1 MKLILQ
7 EVLLS
12 ILLLITFNNN
22 IIPQVNEDEQIL
34 YYQMEPLDDS
44 LFIKIQ
50 AEVFIDPP
58 DPKAEIIVDLRDPNN
73 QTVSIKSALY
83 PFLAFTSETRA
94 RIITFP
100 FKINLEE
107 QIHFGSVFTKVFE
120 KIRFGKLL
128 APPTTAQISPSLQY
142 INPFLQLFGGER
154 FGFSLK
160 KDIGISVGS
169 GTPYSGPFET
179 NFIEANF
186 HILGFWAGFFNS
198 VDAFTEIKE
207 ENNHNNLYTTAGVQ
221 FGYVIPFGNFLQV
234 SYISVLDDPTFSQI
248 DRWHLNDTEEFQV
261 KILKDSYLNWEF
273 RYPFS
278 FLASTRAKIYLGQY
292 LNEWHIGFTGR
303 EISLAGSTFDF
314 RFDAMPHS
322 DVRQPQYVFDI
333 LVQKIGEGWAFSAI
347 ALGPSA
353 ILSSTE
359 NGSFGITSIFFNL
372 RLKVGTSF

>member
-7 EVLLS
+7 EVLLLT
-12 ILLLITFNNN
+12 LLLIIFNNN

-34 YYQMEPLDDS
+34 YFQMEPLDDS

-50 AEVFIDPP
+50 TEVFIDPP
-58 DPKAEIIVDLRDPNN
+58 DPKSEIIVDLRDPNN

-83 PFLAFTSETRA
+83 PFLAFTPETRA

-107 QIHFGSVFTKVFE
+107 ELNYGSVFTRVFE
-120 KIRFGKLL
+120 KIRFGKVV
-128 APPTTAQISPSLQY
+128 APATFSQISPLLQY

-160 KDIGISVGS
+160 RDIGISVGS

-186 HILGFWAGFFNS
+186 HILGFWVGVFNS
-198 VDAFTEIKE
+198 IDAFTEIKE
-207 ENNHNNLYTTAGVQ
+207 DNNHNNLYTTAGIQ
-221 FGYVIPFGNFLQV
+221 FGYVIPLGNFLQV
-234 SYISVLDDPTFSQI
+234 SYFNVLDEPTFSQI
-248 DRWHLNDTEEFQV
+248 DRWHLNDANGFQV
-261 KILKDSYLNWEF
+261 KILKDSYFNWEF

-278 FLASTRAKIYLGQY
+278 LLASTRAKIYLGQY

-303 EISLAGSTFDF
+303 EISIAGSTFDF

-353 ILSSTE
+353 ILSNTE